1 MPGELAILAAVGAF
15 SAGLPYIVE
24 LFVMQR
30 LTTRA
35 FSVLQALYPAAGV
48 VVGVIGLGQRLRP
61 IELAGVV
68 LVMAASVLALEGADP
83 TAEAKPRLRERLRR
97 PAKHDAVRVERA

>member
-1 MPGELAILAAVGAF
+1 
-15 SAGLPYIVE
+15 
-24 LFVMQR
+24 VMHH

-48 VVGVIGLGQRLRP
+48 VVGVIGLHQRLRP

-68 LVMAASVLALEGADP
+68 LVIAASILALEGGGAS
-83 TAEAKPRLRERLRR
+83 EAAAA
-97 PAKHDAVRVERA
+97 PA